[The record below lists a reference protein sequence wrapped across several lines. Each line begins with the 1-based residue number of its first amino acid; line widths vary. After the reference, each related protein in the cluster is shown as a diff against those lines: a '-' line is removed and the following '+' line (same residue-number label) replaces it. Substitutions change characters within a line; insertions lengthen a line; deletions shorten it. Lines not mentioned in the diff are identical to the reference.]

1 MAQTLSNSAQT
12 PATPSRQRG
21 IARGQRR
28 TPASRTKKPY
38 ARPSVVKAE
47 ALKTGYESDSSS
59 GFIKGMRSLIHRLW
73 GTSLKSSTT
82 DAGPESSFSQNE
94 IPKPTVTA
102 AFNEDEAAAM
112 QSDESAFAT
121 ISSTSVV
128 GDNAETPD
136 VSRRAA
142 TVSGRTRARR
152 PTAESLFVP
161 SPFAYNKRLATA
173 TPSVANLRNVDRVKD
188 QLPEL
193 SRRHSVGRLDSRRPK
208 LSTGTYSSVSYMG
221 TLESAGDTLPARH
234 MSSSDAR
241 RLLNTIHL
249 INTPILEAR
258 NRPAAAHMAS
268 MGDPMYE
275 HLADA
280 PATISHASS
289 AMPFRRLPLSLL
301 ALSDTPEKAPRVPKV
316 DASNILDR
324 DALRRSMSLTNTSRI
339 KSKAPSLARTIQL
352 QQARKAVAER
362 LIRDKTASVSHEN
375 NAESEFYD
383 AAEAGPSRRDDKVS
397 AVQNAGTVHGRDEV
411 GESEESRP
419 HKRRHL
425 ESGEAAGVNIDEE
438 IGEDEGNKAKSR
450 ARNKRSSKGRRV
462 MSFGRA
468 LSAASDNVRWRFS
481 ARFEPL
487 SDDLSDSNSESDDDR
502 EAIASKVPISKIRG
516 GELIGLSL
524 HPTTSSVSASSTG
537 TGLPTVRSTGF
548 GGTRTPIPINGETG
562 DAAKPVSRH
571 TTSTLSTVGSKDAA
585 TPKALHS
592 IGTTGSAS
600 AVSTEKSTAA
610 ASVSSV
616 PNLFD
621 DLAAN
626 PKKEIDENKSE
637 TEAKATVSSS
647 APKPASSSSLESAK
661 PVFSFGTTANTTG
674 EAKAPLFSVLESK
687 PATSALPSFGKKT
700 DPSTFGE
707 SSKSEESSSKP
718 ALAFSFGA
726 KPDSSKISASDEPE
740 ATDISE
746 KAVDASSVSDMDAS
760 KAKESLPKFS
770 FSLGSSKTADANASS
785 TKETTPSFGFKGAG
799 AEDST
804 SGFSFGLKTTPK
816 PETSSTTVPAITASE
831 GVSKPVFGFGFS
843 TSDNGS
849 VAADALA
856 ANAEKKE
863 APKANTSFNIFGAAA
878 DNAAASAKESPFAAT
893 SSGDKKVEN
902 EAAAKPLFSFEA
914 AKGTIAN
921 SSEDRGDS
929 GSGGVGT
936 SVTPSFAFSVK
947 PDSTKRTADDKP
959 ESGGG
964 LESKGV
970 QFGFKPSGGG
980 FSFGKT
986 SETTSAASTAPGIF
1000 TFGTNST
1007 SSAAASTTSLLSF
1020 SAAAPAKTIDL
1031 TSSAAATHPGINLTS
1046 KITSSSASTPNM
1058 FSSFGKSTAT
1068 AAPSVAGTGGSAMDS
1083 SMTDDSSK
1091 TAQQPQ
1097 PGFEGFG
1104 AKTFFGEFG
1113 APGATTTAPLSKP
1126 AAFDSLNRQN
1136 PSSSEDRNAKKP
1148 AFTFGLANT
1157 PSAASFESAT
1167 VPTPAVGSFGLA
1179 TSSAAMPV
1187 HSFGAPATTPS
1198 AFNFGVA
1205 SSPAVTPSA
1214 TPATLGFSFG
1224 NNKTLQLSSM
1234 SKPPT
1239 IGMSGAAQSSNANS
1253 GTFGFGSSQTTG
1265 NNAPASNF
1273 GGGFG
1278 SSSASAPNNG
1288 FGSSSM
1294 PGFGSAVNTGGAP
1307 APSNSGFGGASS
1319 GGFNFSSNVSTTS
1332 GFGGGGQPSGGF
1344 GQQSNVST
1352 SSAFNA
1358 QPSSGFGQSG
1368 ANSGFGVGSNTSMF
1382 GAGASSAASSAAP
1395 QFSFG
1400 QNTGSSAGGFQ
1411 FGAGGSSA
1419 FDGNSSVANSTP
1431 TTPFVFG
1438 SNTSLQGGSHSGSFQ
1453 FTAGANQ
1460 QSNTGVGGM
1469 TLGRVAGGS
1478 NVSTSSHG
1486 GRRIARPRTRRPH

>member
-1 MAQTLSNSAQT
+1 
-12 PATPSRQRG
+12 
-21 IARGQRR
+21 
-28 TPASRTKKPY
+28 
-38 ARPSVVKAE
+38 
-47 ALKTGYESDSSS
+47 
-59 GFIKGMRSLIHRLW
+59 MRSLIHRLW
-73 GTSLKSSTT
+73 GTSLKSSTK
-82 DAGPESSFSQNE
+82 DVGPKSSFSQNE
-94 IPKPTVTA
+94 IPKPIVTPD
-102 AFNEDEAAAM
+102 FNEDEVAAM

-142 TVSGRTRARR
+142 TVAGRTQARR

-173 TPSVANLRNVDRVKD
+173 TPSVANLRDVDRVKD
-188 QLPEL
+188 QVPEL

-221 TLESAGDTLPARH
+221 TLGSAGGTLPARQ

-258 NRPAAAHMAS
+258 NRSAAAHMAS
-268 MGDPMYE
+268 VGDPMYE

-280 PATISHASS
+280 PAAISHASS
-289 AMPFRRLPLSLL
+289 PMPFRRLPLSLL

-362 LIRDKTASVSHEN
+362 LMRDKNASVSHEN
-375 NAESEFYD
+375 SAESEFYG
-383 AAEAGPSRRDDKVS
+383 AAEAGPSQRDDS
-397 AVQNAGTVHGRDEV
+397 ASTAQSAGTVHGRDEV
-411 GESEESRP
+411 GEGEESRP

-425 ESGEAAGVNIDEE
+425 ENGEAAGVNIDEE
-438 IGEDEGNKAKSR
+438 IGEDEGNKAKSSV
-450 ARNKRSSKGRRV
+450 RNKRSSKGRRV
-462 MSFGRA
+462 VSFGRA
-468 LSAASDNVRWRFS
+468 MSAASDNVRWRFS

-487 SDDLSDSNSESDDDR
+487 SDDISDSNSESDDDR

-524 HPTTSSVSASSTG
+524 RPTTSSVSASSSG

-548 GGTRTPIPINGETG
+548 GGTRTPIPINGEAG

-571 TTSTLSTVGSKDAA
+571 ASSALSAVGSKDAA
-585 TPKALHS
+585 TPKVLHS
-592 IGTTGSAS
+592 VETTASAS
-600 AVSTEKSTAA
+600 AATAEQSTVTP
-610 ASVSSV
+610 SVSSV
-616 PNLFD
+616 PNLFG
-621 DLAAN
+621 DLAAK
-626 PKKEIDENKSE
+626 PKKGMDENKSE
-637 TEAKATVSSS
+637 AEAKTTTSSF
-647 APKPASSSSLESAK
+647 APKPASSLEPAK

-674 EAKAPLFSVLESK
+674 ETKAPLFSVSESK
-687 PATSALPSFGKKT
+687 PATSALPSFGKKS

-707 SSKSEESSSKP
+707 SSKSEGSSSKP
-718 ALAFSFGA
+718 TLAFNFGS
-726 KPDSSKISASDEPE
+726 KPDSSKTSAPDEPE
-740 ATDISE
+740 ATGISE
-746 KAVDASSVSDMDAS
+746 KADDASSVSDVDAP
-760 KAKESLPKFS
+760 KAKEPLPKFS
-770 FSLGSSKTADANASS
+770 FSLGSSKAVDVNASS
-785 TKETTPSFGFKGAG
+785 AKETAPSFGFKGLG
-799 AEDST
+799 AEGST
-804 SGFSFGLKTTPK
+804 SGFSFGLKTTAK
-816 PETSSTTVPAITASE
+816 PETSSATVPAITASE
-831 GVSKPVFGFGFS
+831 GASKPVFGFGFGTTDS
-843 TSDNGS
+843 SS
-849 VAADALA
+849 AAADALA
-856 ANAEKKE
+856 TSAEKKE

-878 DNAAASAKESPFAAT
+878 DNVTASAKESPFAGT
-893 SSGDKKVEN
+893 STGDKKAEN
-902 EAAAKPLFSFEA
+902 ETAAKPLFSFEA
-914 AKGTIAN
+914 VKGTTAN
-921 SSEDRGDS
+921 SSEDKGGIS
-929 GSGGVGT
+929 SGGVGT
-936 SVTPSFAFSVK
+936 SATPSFAFSVK
-947 PDSTKRTADDKP
+947 PDSAKRTADDKP
-959 ESGGG
+959 ESGSG
-964 LESKGV
+964 LESKGA

-986 SETTSAASTAPGIF
+986 SETVSTASTAPGIF

-1007 SSAAASTTSLLSF
+1007 SSAAESTTSLLSF

-1031 TSSAAATHPGINLTS
+1031 TSSVAATRPGINLTS
-1046 KITSSSASTPNM
+1046 KTTSSSASTPNM
-1058 FSSFGKSTAT
+1058 FSSFGKPSAT
-1068 AAPSVAGTGGSAMDS
+1068 AAPSVAGAGGSAMDS
-1083 SMTDDSSK
+1083 SMADDSSK
-1091 TAQQPQ
+1091 TAQQP
-1097 PGFEGFG
+1097 GFG
-1104 AKTFFGEFG
+1104 GFDAKSSFGGFG
-1113 APGATTTAPLSKP
+1113 TPGLTTTTPFSKP
-1126 AAFDSLNRQN
+1126 AAFDSLTRQN

-1167 VPTPAVGSFGLA
+1167 VPTPAAGSFGLA

-1214 TPATLGFSFG
+1214 TPAALGFSFG
-1224 NNKTLQLSSM
+1224 NNKTLQPSSM
-1234 SKPPT
+1234 SKPPA
-1239 IGMSGAAQSSNANS
+1239 ISMSGAALSSNANS
-1253 GTFGFGSSQTTG
+1253 GVFGFGSSQTTG

-1278 SSSASAPNNG
+1278 GSSASATNNG

-1332 GFGGGGQPSGGF
+1332 GFGGGGQSSGGF

-1368 ANSGFGVGSNTSMF
+1368 ANAGFGVGSNPSML

-1419 FDGNSSVANSTP
+1419 FGGNSSVAISTP
-1431 TTPFVFG
+1431 TTPFAFG
-1438 SNTSLQGGSHSGSFQ
+1438 SNTSLQGGLHSGSFQ

-1469 TLGRVAGGS
+1469 AFGGS
-1478 NVSTSSHG
+1478 SVSTSSH
-1486 GRRIARPRTRRPH
+1486 GRRIARPRTRRPR